1 MRTRLRMVGNART
14 QRKGGI
20 TNCGS
25 NGWRFRTRNCRGEN
39 ENESLWSL
47 GGYGVHHMHVFAFC
61 YQRVI
66 GNSDFFFL
74 LGYAED
80 VFAQHNALNRIIFF
94 LLFFANKLKFLPP
107 ELI

>member
-47 GGYGVHHMHVFAFC
+47 GEYGVHHMHVFCVLLSA
-61 YQRVI
+61 R
-66 GNSDFFFL
+66 NWKHRFFFL

-80 VFAQHNALNRIIFF
+80 VFSQHNALNRIIFF
-94 LLFFANKLKFLPP
+94 AFFANKLKFLPP